1 MGLQTPTPAGT
12 GSGKLEDWKT
22 GRLEDWMI
30 GYWGLRLYIVH
41 ATVPCGTVAGGYKD
55 IECNNNN

>member
-1 MGLQTPTPAGT
+1 MGLQTPTPAGI

-22 GRLEDWMI
+22 GGLEDWMI

-41 ATVPCGTVAGGYKD
+41 ATVPSGTVAD
-55 IECNNNN
+55 IIQKGKPYIP